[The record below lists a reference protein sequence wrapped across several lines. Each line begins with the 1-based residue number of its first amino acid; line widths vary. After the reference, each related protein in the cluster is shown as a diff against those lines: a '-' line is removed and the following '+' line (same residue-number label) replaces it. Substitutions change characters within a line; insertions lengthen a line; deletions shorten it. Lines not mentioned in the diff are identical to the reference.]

1 MKKLLIFG
9 NTILAFLLALSLWGA
24 LAGSTGSTLEVGKKK
39 NRNKAKTTA
48 GTAAPTPV
56 KFKVPGSEEAV
67 SMIVRKNVFDP
78 QRTGGAAGGRGV
90 ATYTLVGIYR
100 VNKTQGAIIT
110 SKGGVRRGNMPV
122 KQFFRVGDTLPNG
135 YTLSEIGNN
144 QVILNR
150 GASRM
155 TLDMAYSSEGNSV
168 RSTARRNTNP
178 MQQMLNLMQQSIG
191 MQQRQQ
197 MNMMRMMQQNNRSGS
212 TSNSRGSTNRR
223 GR

>member
-1 MKKLLIFG
+1 MKKLLIAG
-9 NTILAFLLALSLWGA
+9 NVILAFLLAISLWGA
-24 LAGSTGSTLEVGKKK
+24 FAGSNDVKLEVGKKK
-39 NRNKAKTTA
+39 KRTKSV
-48 GTAAPTPV
+48 TAATAPAPA
-56 KFKVPGSEEAV
+56 KFKVPGSEEAAAT
-67 SMIVRKNVFDP
+67 IVRKNVFDT

-110 SKGGVRRGNMPV
+110 SKGGVRRGNMPI

-135 YTLSEIGNN
+135 YTLSEINGN
-144 QVILNR
+144 QAILMR

-155 TLDMAYSSEGNSV
+155 TLDLAYSSQGYTTRN
-168 RSTARRNTNP
+168 TARRNTNP

-197 MNMMRMMQQNNRSGS
+197 MNMMRMMQQNNNRSSS
-212 TSNSRGSTNRR
+212 TSSRGSTNRR

>member
-1 MKKLLIFG
+1 MKKLLIAG
-9 NTILAFLLALSLWGA
+9 NVVLAFLLAISLWGA
-24 LAGSTGSTLEVGKKK
+24 FSGGSDVKLEVGKKK
-39 NRNKAKTTA
+39 KRTKSV
-48 GTAAPTPV
+48 TAATAPAPA
-56 KFKVPGSEEAV
+56 KFKVPGSEEAAAT
-67 SMIVRKNVFDP
+67 IVRKNVFDT
-78 QRTGGAAGGRGV
+78 QRTGGAAWGRG

-110 SKGGVRRGNMPV
+110 SKGGVRRGNMPI

-135 YTLSEIGNN
+135 YTLSEINGN
-144 QVILNR
+144 QAILMR

-155 TLDMAYSSEGNSV
+155 TLDLAYSSQGNAP
-168 RSTARRNTNP
+168 RNTARRNTNP

-197 MNMMRMMQQNNRSGS
+197 MNMMRMMQQNNNRSSS
-212 TSNSRGSTNRR
+212 TSSRGSTNRR